1 MYIEIYSTSQHY
13 LGKLSAEKFDKVN
26 TVYDWC
32 VVNSGIDESLETYIV
47 IELADVW
54 KKSEEDTAID
64 IFASA

>member
-26 TVYDWC
+26 TVFDWC

-54 KKSEEDTAID
+54 KAKEEQNAID